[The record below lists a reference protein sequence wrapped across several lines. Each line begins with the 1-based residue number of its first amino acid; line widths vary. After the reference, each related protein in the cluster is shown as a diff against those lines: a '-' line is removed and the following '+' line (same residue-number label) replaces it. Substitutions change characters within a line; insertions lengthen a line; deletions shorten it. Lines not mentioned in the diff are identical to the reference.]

1 MASTSQRNDLT
12 HNHPDLRVAADH
24 GVGVLRLHASTMI
37 SFIRRFGFDLTQ
49 SSPSVRKTVSYLL
62 AKARPEMNHRIF
74 GGRCG

>member
-49 SSPSVRKTVSYLL
+49 SSTSVRKTLL
-62 AKARPEMNHRIF
+62 AKARPEMNHRTF